1 MTFISEFYSTWAF
14 KVPPLGNHQKFQQN
28 WFIWRWGGLVYCPVI
43 LKWHLFSWFCIRQ
56 CFMITTTFYQRQKEK
71 KIVQLES
78 SVEQSKACVPF
89 IQSFTGIE
97 TFAVPFKCFLSNG
110 RSASSILIYWIAH
123 NNCIDLALCHRSNF
137 NPCCVV
143 YKILFLKP
151 SYVSLMCKCR
161 LVLINKY
168 RGLY

>member
-1 MTFISEFYSTWAF
+1 MRGFSLLSCNTQVTFI
-14 KVPPLGNHQKFQQN
+14 
-28 WFIWRWGGLVYCPVI
+28 
-43 LKWHLFSWFCIRQ
+43 
-56 CFMITTTFYQRQKEK
+56 FMILYSSVFHDHHYILSTTERK

-161 LVLINKY
+161 LVLTNKY